1 MTVWAD
7 RPHRV
12 VGTTAARGRD
22 HHPDRGWDRGWS
34 LSAAGLA
41 VVGLATAV
49 FLAVRTRHEWFFV
62 DEWDFLT
69 TRVGPHPPAGL
80 MIPHNEHP
88 SMLPILVWRAVFA
101 VFGMRHYAPYM
112 AVLVVAHLAVVGT
125 VWAVSRRCGAGPGAC
140 LVAAAVMAT
149 AGVGWENMIWAFQI
163 GMLGSLLASW
173 AGAVLCDS
181 PRERFGAGRL
191 VLTWAV
197 LTAGLACSAI
207 SVPLLLLPGLVAA
220 ARRGVRAA
228 LVVVAV
234 PAVLFL
240 LWYARWGRLGVRQ
253 AHGFVPLQL
262 PGYVIEGLSSAL
274 DGLTGLVG
282 TSVAVLVAVLA
293 AARSGTI
300 GPRAALTAGTGLVG
314 VVAMYAFISLGR
326 ASLGDAQAQAS
337 RYAYLT
343 AALVLPAGA
352 VGLQR
357 FLDSGPL
364 RTTGLNRVAVAGC
377 AVAVCGHGLGL
388 LEVAIDSRLAMATVT
403 VPQAAAAEVLAR
415 TGAPL
420 LAGVGPDRYSANLD
434 GAGVLRLHRLGA
446 LRGLPVPSPAALAA
460 SRLAFQTR
468 VSARTT
474 RALFEAGGT
483 PPAALAV
490 EQYSGTGRTLDPT
503 PTEVVPTSEPG
514 PPTVLLGRR
523 IGVPAG
529 VPASLDCVSIA
540 PTDRPAVVRLTVG
553 SGTRAVLLLVEDAT
567 TLQYGWAGAG
577 SPQASATVAVG
588 RDTVEQLTTLTGSG
602 SMQVTSDHTLSVCP
616 VR

>member
-1 MTVWAD
+1 MWAGPRAAPRTTVAGGRD
-7 RPHRV
+7 RPDR
-12 VGTTAARGRD
+12 T
-22 HHPDRGWDRGWS
+22 DRGWA

-41 VVGLATAV
+41 VVGLAVAL

-69 TRVGPHPPAGL
+69 TRVGPHPPTGL
-80 MIPHNEHP
+80 LVPHNEHP

-112 AVLVVAHLAVVGT
+112 AVLIVAHLAVVAT

-163 GMLGSLLASW
+163 GMVASLLASW
-173 AGAVLCDS
+173 AGAVLTDA
-181 PRERFGAGRL
+181 PRDRFGAGRL
-191 VLTWAV
+191 VLTWLV
-197 LTAGLACSAI
+197 LAAGLACSAV
-207 SVPLLLLPGLVAA
+207 SVPLLLLPALVTA
-220 ARRGVRAA
+220 ARRGIRAA
-228 LVVVAV
+228 LVVVGV
-234 PAVLFL
+234 PAVLFVA
-240 LWYARWGRLGVRQ
+240 WYAGWGRLGVRQ

-274 DGLTGLVG
+274 DGLTGLTG

-293 AARSGTI
+293 AVRSGTI
-300 GPRAALTAGTGLVG
+300 GPRAALTAGAGLVG

-357 FLDSGPL
+357 FLDRGAQ
-364 RTTGLNRVAVAGC
+364 RTAALSRVAVAGC
-377 AVAVCGHGLGL
+377 AVLVCGHGMGL
-388 LEVAIDSRLAMATVT
+388 LEANIDSRLAMARVT
-403 VPQAAAAEVLAR
+403 VPQAAAAEVLAGA
-415 TGAPL
+415 GAPL
-420 LAGVGPDRYSANLD
+420 LAGVGPDRYSADLD

-446 LRGLPVPSPAALAA
+446 LRGLPVPTPAVLAT

-468 VSARTT
+468 LAPRTT
-474 RALFEAGGT
+474 RALLEAGAT
-483 PPAALAV
+483 PPAATVV
-490 EQYSGTGRTLDPT
+490 EEYSGVGQDRSPDPR
-503 PTEVVPTSEPG
+503 PTEVVPTAEPG

-523 IGVPAG
+523 VAVPAG
-529 VPASLDCVSIA
+529 IPASLDCVSTA
-540 PTDRPAVVRLTVG
+540 PTDRPAVVRIAVG
-553 SGTRAVLLLVEDAT
+553 SGARAVLLLVEDAAT
-567 TLQYGWAGAG
+567 VEYGWSASG
-577 SPQASATVAVG
+577 SPQASATLAVG
-588 RDTVEQLTTLTGSG
+588 RDTVEQLTTLTGGG
-602 SMQVTSDHTLSVCP
+602 SLQVTSDHTLSVCP